1 MTTASA
7 VPAWRRPASH
17 ALRAMLALAMLAA
30 LAALVVLGL
39 RIFTHMRGNADIAA
53 LAAGRDLPVATD
65 AAPRLLLARAH
76 FLMVRDRLDEA
87 QPLVDLLARRDQ
99 GPLAV
104 AGLYD
109 LGNARLA
116 RAIAHLERM
125 EIDPAVPQVR
135 LAKAAYRAALARAP
149 DSWNAKYNLDVAM
162 RLVRDFPELD
172 REPKDEPQQAPK
184 RVWTDLPGL
193 PKGLP

>member
-1 MTTASA
+1 MSA
-7 VPAWRRPASH
+7 ALSPLARWRARR
-17 ALRAMLALAMLAA
+17 ALEALLLLMVLGALVLLAA
-30 LAALVVLGL
+30 FGLRLAA
-39 RIFTHMRGNADIAA
+39 HAADNRTITA
-53 LAAGRDLPVATD
+53 LAAGRDVPVALG
-65 AAPRLLLARAH
+65 AAPRVLLARAH
-76 FLMVRDRLDEA
+76 FLMIRDRLDEA
-87 QPLVDLLARRDQ
+87 QPLVDLLAGR
-99 GPLAV
+99 GEPALAV

-135 LAKAAYRAALARAP
+135 LAKAAYRAALARDP
-149 DSWNAKYNLDVAM
+149 GLWNAKYNLDVAL
-162 RLVRDFPELD
+162 RLVRDFPEVD
-172 REPKDEPQQAPK
+172 REPKDEPQQAPR